1 MAKETER
8 KFLVRGEFKP
18 LAFKKMRI
26 TQGYLCSD
34 PERTVR
40 IRMKD
45 DIGYLTVKGKGDE
58 TLTSRFEWEKE
69 ISSDDARSLLNLCLP
84 GVIDKTRY
92 LIKNADGIHTWE
104 VDEFYGDNAGL
115 VVAEIE
121 LQDEDDSFDI
131 PSWIGE
137 EVSSDRRYFNSAL
150 SMNPFT
156 KWR

>member
-8 KFLVRGEFKP
+8 KFLVCGEFKP

-45 DIGYLTVKGKGDE
+45 DRGYLTVKGKGDE
-58 TLTSRFEWEKE
+58 TLISRFEWEKE
-69 ISSDDARSLLNLCLP
+69 ISPDDARSLLELCLP

-121 LQDEDDSFDI
+121 LQAEDDTFDI

>member
-1 MAKETER
+1 MAKEIER

-18 LAFKKMRI
+18 LAFKRMSI

-45 DIGYLTVKGKGDE
+45 DKGYITVKGKGNE
-58 TLTSRFEWEKE
+58 TLTSRFEWEME
-69 ISSDDARSLLNLCLP
+69 IPSKDARELLKLCKP

-104 VDEFYGDNAGL
+104 VDEFYGENEGL

-121 LQDEDDSFDI
+121 LGDENDTFDI

-137 EVSSDRRYFNSAL
+137 EVSSDKRYFNSAL
-150 SMNPFT
+150 SVKPFT

>member
-8 KFLVRGEFKP
+8 KFLVCGEFKS

-45 DIGYLTVKGKGDE
+45 DKGYLTVKGKGDE
-58 TLTSRFEWEKE
+58 TLISRFEWEKE
-69 ISSDDARSLLNLCLP
+69 ISPDDARSLLKLCLP

-121 LQDEDDSFDI
+121 LQAEDDTFDI

>member
-8 KFLVRGEFKP
+8 KFLVRDEFKP

>member
-8 KFLVRGEFKP
+8 KFLVCGEFKP

-26 TQGYLCSD
+26 AQGYLCSD

-45 DIGYLTVKGKGDE
+45 DKGYITVKGKGNE
-58 TLTSRFEWEKE
+58 TLTSRFEWEME
-69 ISSDDARSLLNLCLP
+69 IPSEDARELLKLCKP

-92 LIKNADGIHTWE
+92 LIKNTDGIHTWE
-104 VDEFYGDNAGL
+104 VDEFYGENEGL

-121 LQDEDDSFDI
+121 LRAENDTFDI

-137 EVSSDRRYFNSAL
+137 EVSSDKRYFNSAL
-150 SMNPFT
+150 AVKPFT